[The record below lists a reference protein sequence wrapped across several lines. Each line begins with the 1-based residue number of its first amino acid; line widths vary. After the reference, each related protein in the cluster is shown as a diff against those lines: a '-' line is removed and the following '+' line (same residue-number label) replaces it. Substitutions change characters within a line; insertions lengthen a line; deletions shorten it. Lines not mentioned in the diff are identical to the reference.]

1 MPAQLIDGRAIAR
14 SLRAQVARDVAALAA
29 RGVTPGLR
37 VILAGDDPASAVYVR
52 LKARMA
58 AKVGIDAD
66 TLRLPATVTAGE
78 LLAVIA
84 QLNGDP
90 AVHGILVQLPLP
102 PSISAAETAAI
113 LHAVDPAKDVDGLHP
128 QNLGALLAGTP
139 SFVAC
144 TPSGV
149 MRMLHAADVPIA
161 GQRAV
166 VLGRSTIVGKP
177 MSQLLLAADA
187 TVTTCHSRTRDT
199 AAIVREADIVIAA
212 VGRPAL
218 VRADWIKPGAAVID
232 VGVNRLPDGT
242 LCGDVAFDEVRE
254 VAGHLSPVPG
264 GVGPMTVA
272 SLLKNVCRAAE
283 RRLGEGVTR

>member
-1 MPAQLIDGRAIAR
+1 MSARIIDGRALAR
-14 SLRAQVARDVAALAA
+14 TLRAQIARDATALAA

-37 VILAGDDPASAVYVR
+37 VVLAGDDPASAIYVR

-58 AKVGIDAD
+58 AKVGIDAE
-66 TLRLPATVTAGE
+66 TLRLPATVTAAE
-78 LLAVIA
+78 LLAVITR
-84 QLNGDP
+84 LNGDP

-102 PSISAAETAAI
+102 PSISAAEAATI
-113 LHAVDPAKDVDGLHP
+113 LQAVDPRKDVDGLHP

-149 MRMLHAADVPIA
+149 MRMLRAADVPLA
-161 GQRAV
+161 GKRAV

-199 AAIVREADIVIAA
+199 AAIVREADVVIAA
-212 VGRPAL
+212 VGRPGL
-218 VRADWIKPGAAVID
+218 VRGDWIKPGAAVID
-232 VGVNRLPDGT
+232 VGVNRLPDGS

-272 SLLKNVCRAAE
+272 SLLQNVCRAAE
-283 RRLGEGVTR
+283 QRLGEGAAR

>member
-14 SLRAQVARDVAALAA
+14 SLRAQVTRDVAALAA

-37 VILAGDDPASAVYVR
+37 VVLAGDDPASAVYVR

-84 QLNGDP
+84 RLNGDP

-139 SFVAC
+139 AFVAC

-149 MRMLHAADVPIA
+149 MRMLRAADVPIA

-212 VGRPAL
+212 VGRPNL

>member
-14 SLRAQVARDVAALAA
+14 SLRAQVTRDVAALAA

-37 VILAGDDPASAVYVR
+37 VVLAGDDPASAVYVR

-66 TLRLPATVTAGE
+66 TLRLPATVTAAE

-84 QLNGDP
+84 RLNGDP

-139 SFVAC
+139 AFVAC

-149 MRMLHAADVPIA
+149 MRMLRAADVPIA

-212 VGRPAL
+212 VGRPNL